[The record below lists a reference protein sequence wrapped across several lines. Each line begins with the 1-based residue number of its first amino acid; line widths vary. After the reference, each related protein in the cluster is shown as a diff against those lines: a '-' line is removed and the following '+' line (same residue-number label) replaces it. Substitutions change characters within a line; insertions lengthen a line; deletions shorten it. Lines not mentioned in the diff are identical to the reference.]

1 MAMDELIK
9 LVVAKTGISEDAAR
23 QAIETVLDFLKG
35 KLPAPLGEQLEGLL
49 GGAESPEAGGLLS
62 GLGGLLGKR

>member
-1 MAMDELIK
+1 MDELIK

-23 QAIETVLDFLKG
+23 KAIETVLQFIKDR
-35 KLPAPLGEQLEGLL
+35 LPAPLGAQVEGLL
-49 GGAESPEAGGLLS
+49 QGSGGQAGALLG